1 MLDDRPCIG
10 CSSLFHSTRYEY
22 QTALHRDVKE
32 YNETGPVY
40 FNKMYFLPF
49 PFYGV
54 SIGKISLSMLD
65 TRFART
71 FADEPDYKLLGAEQT
86 QYWLKEFEVRSPLF
100 CLSL

>member
-1 MLDDRPCIG
+1 M
-10 CSSLFHSTRYEY
+10 E
-22 QTALHRDVKE
+22 
-32 YNETGPVY
+32 
-40 FNKMYFLPF
+40 
-49 PFYGV
+49 V

-100 CLSL
+100 CSSL